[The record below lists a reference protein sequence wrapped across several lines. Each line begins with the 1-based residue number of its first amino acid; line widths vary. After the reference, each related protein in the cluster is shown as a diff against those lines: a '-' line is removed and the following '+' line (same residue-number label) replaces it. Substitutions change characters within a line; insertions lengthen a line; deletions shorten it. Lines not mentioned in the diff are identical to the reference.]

1 MKPAFRRADRV
12 SSEIREAVA
21 SVLVRINHEPPLNR
35 ITITGVAVSDDL
47 KHARIFYS
55 LFPGE
60 DPDLYL
66 RALVR
71 LRGRIRSELGRLIRL
86 KSVPEI
92 DFLYAETSSSLN
104 GSNPESPHAIEKKSS
119 ALWDELNTEE

>member
-21 SVLVRINHEPPLNR
+21 SVLVRITHEPPLSR
-35 ITITGVAVSDDL
+35 VTITGVVVSDDL
-47 KHARIFYS
+47 KHARIIYS

-60 DPDLYL
+60 DPELYR
-66 RALVR
+66 RALGR
-71 LRGRIRSELGRLIRL
+71 LRGRIRSELGKMIRL

-92 DFLYAETSSSLN
+92 DFLYAETSASLSGSYPASS
-104 GSNPESPHAIEKKSS
+104 HANEKKSS
-119 ALWDELNTEE
+119 ALWDELNIEE